1 MTKKKSRPLHI
12 KIRVVL
18 TRPMTV
24 GEARDK
30 LQRTVRTGIVQEGI
44 RVAWI
49 DWRNPESA
57 GAAGSGT
64 LLGDEAKEALA
75 DFYAAIHHPET
86 GTRVEVIHE
95 G

>member
-1 MTKKKSRPLHI
+1 MTTASNSQLHL

-24 GEARDK
+24 GEAREK

-49 DWRNPESA
+49 DWRSPDRR
-57 GAAGSGT
+57 GAAAGGT
-64 LLGDEAKEALA
+64 YLDKDAQEALA
-75 DFYAAIHHPET
+75 DFYGAIHHSDT
-86 GTRVEVIHE
+86 STRVEVIHE